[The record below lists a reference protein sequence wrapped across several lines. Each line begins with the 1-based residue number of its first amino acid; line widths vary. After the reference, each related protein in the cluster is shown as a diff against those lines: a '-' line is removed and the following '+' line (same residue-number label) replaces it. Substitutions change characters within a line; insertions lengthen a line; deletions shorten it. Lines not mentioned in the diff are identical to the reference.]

1 MAMAHLSLF
10 SAAGTSLL
18 EARRGAWALLLGS
31 HLHPLPLAHS
41 PPQWMNSLV
50 LPPLPLLPCFSL
62 LGVRS
67 PTRKR
72 KTAAGLHPRN
82 TMLTLA
88 SPNEVPNE
96 VHQAANELQP
106 ELLRGS
112 RRSYWLSLGGFPHP
126 SLPEEGNVFSLSL
139 QAGEHPRGLLR
150 KLRNHQHN
158 PPPHH
163 PRSGLPNTLPAS
175 KSQLFK

>member
-18 EARRGAWALLLGS
+18 GARRGAWALLWGS
-31 HLHPLPLAHS
+31 PLQPLPLAHS
-41 PPQWMNSLV
+41 PQRMNSSV

-72 KTAAGLHPRN
+72 KNAAGLHPRN

-96 VHQAANELQP
+96 VH
-106 ELLRGS
+106 
-112 RRSYWLSLGGFPHP
+112 
-126 SLPEEGNVFSLSL
+126 
-139 QAGEHPRGLLR
+139 
-150 KLRNHQHN
+150 
-158 PPPHH
+158 
-163 PRSGLPNTLPAS
+163 
-175 KSQLFK
+175 